1 MIDIEATLKHLLAH
15 GHETEVLEF
24 KEARNSYSFQKIGRY
39 FSALANEAN
48 LLGKEEGWLVFG
60 VRDQDKSIVAT
71 GFRANSADLHSL
83 KKEIADKTTNRITFK
98 EIYEVATDQGR
109 VVLFQIP
116 AAPPGIPVAWEGHY
130 YGRDGESLGALN
142 MEEIER
148 IRNPSR
154 EEDWSKKICEEAD
167 IADLSSAAI
176 HKARELFAEKNPK
189 LAPEI
194 KEWDDLTFLNKAK
207 LCIRGKI
214 TCTAILLLGKPESE
228 HFLQPGLARISW
240 ILKNRDNIERDYTHF
255 SCPILLTAEEVCA
268 KIRNLTYRYLAR
280 GSLFPQEVDSYD
292 PYIIREALNNC
303 IAHQDYTMG
312 GKINVVEREDNQLFF
327 SNMGSF
333 IPKTI
338 ENVIEADAPEP
349 FYRNPFL
356 AEAMVNLK
364 MIDTI
369 GSGIK
374 RMFTIQRRKFFPL
387 PEYSFNNNQVKVVVT
402 GKVLDMNY
410 AMKLAQM
417 PDLSLY
423 EIMLLDKVQKNSNLT
438 GDEVKKLRKRKLIE
452 GRRPN
457 IYISSKVADKTDQ
470 QADYIKLKGI
480 DDEYY
485 KAIIIEYLKKFKK
498 GQRADFEKILLD
510 KLPDILDESQ
520 KKNKVKNLLQSMKKA
535 GIIEIL
541 GKTWAMSRTANG

>member
-1 MIDIEATLKHLLAH
+1 MIDIEATLKHLLAY

-24 KEARNSYSFQKIGRY
+24 KEAKKSYSFSKIGKY
-39 FSALANEAN
+39 FSALVNEAN

-60 VRDQDKSIVAT
+60 VRDKDRSIVDT
-71 GFRANSADLHSL
+71 RFRTQAADLHSL

-98 EIYEVATDQGR
+98 EIYEVEADQGR
-109 VVLFQIP
+109 VILFQIP

-148 IRNPSR
+148 IRNQDR
-154 EEDWSKKICEEAD
+154 EDDWSKKICDQAD
-167 IADLSSAAI
+167 IVDLSSAAI
-176 HKARELFAEKNPK
+176 HKARKLFAEKNPK
-189 LAPEI
+189 LVQEI
-194 KEWDDLTFLNKAK
+194 ESWDDRTFLNKAK

-214 TCTAILLLGKPESE
+214 TRTAILLLGKSESE
-228 HFLQPGLARISW
+228 HFLEPGLARISW
-240 ILKNRDNIERDYTHF
+240 ILKDRDNIERDYTHF

-303 IAHQDYTMG
+303 IAHQDYSMG
-312 GKINVVEREDNQLFF
+312 GKINVVEREDNQLVF

-338 ENVIEADAPEP
+338 ENVIKADAPEP

-374 RMFTIQRRKFFPL
+374 RMFSIQCRKFFPL

-402 GKVLDMNY
+402 GKVLDINY
-410 AMKLAQM
+410 AIKLAQM
-417 PDLSLY
+417 PNLSLH
-423 EIMLLDKVQKNSNLT
+423 EIMLLDKVQKGNALT
-438 GDEVKKLRKRKLIE
+438 AVEVKTLRNKKLIE
-452 GRRPN
+452 GRKPN
-457 IYISSKVADKTDQ
+457 LYISSKVADKTDQ
-470 QADYIKLKGI
+470 QADYIKLRGI
-480 DDEYY
+480 DDEYCQ
-485 KAIIIEYLKKFKK
+485 KVILDYLCEFKK
-498 GQRADFEKILLD
+498 GKKADFEKVLLN
-510 KLPDILDESQ
+510 KLPDVL
-520 KKNKVKNLLQSMKKA
+520 SMKQKQDKVRNILQKLRRA
-535 GIIEIL
+535 QRIESK
-541 GKTWAMSRTANG
+541 GRTWHLVS